1 MDWLQHLGELLHQ
14 ARRRQDRTIDDVAKA
29 TNISPAIIS
38 LVERGK
44 RPRVSFEVMAK
55 LAREL
60 GVSIDKALEDLESSE
75 GERQPTG
82 LALVSA

>member
-14 ARRRQDRTIDDVAKA
+14 ARRRQDRTIEDVAKA

-44 RPRVSFEVMAK
+44 RPRVSFEVMGK

-60 GVSIDKALEDLESSE
+60 GVSIDKALDDLEKPE
-75 GERQPTG
+75 AELEAAG
-82 LALVSA
+82 LAMVVA